1 MSAPESDVYPTTNN
15 ERDKIVMTNMQSSTG
30 SDDFM
35 HALTAPG
42 APFEMRTVDVHGH
55 PCRVFCN
62 GPQNLGDVYRIAAT
76 YAERTMIVCDGRHM
90 SYAEILGK
98 AAALGQ
104 FLKRNARGQDM
115 RGQRMAIVMSNRP
128 EWMISFIAVTAMGAT
143 AVLVNSRGTA
153 TEISE
158 SLDDTFTTVV
168 IADERRA
175 QLMGDGDGSRS
186 MIVVRDTE
194 SGSAT
199 RDGWVEFSDATQGW
213 EKTTLEPPV
222 MQLDDEAIV
231 MFTSGTTGRSK
242 AALFTQR
249 AVLTGLM
256 HIQLAGALISPHI
269 VARRGA
275 KAFGESSA
283 QQSASLLA
291 FPLFHVSGCYAV
303 FLASLLRGAK
313 IVLLTKWDAA
323 TALELIEQEQVAAF
337 AGAPAMYWDMLRLD
351 RNGDKLKSLLSVG
364 AGGQVFPPKLLQ
376 DIAMAFPYAV
386 LGIGY
391 GMTECGGTVCAVA
404 GEDLGSRLTASGR
417 VFPSVDIKI
426 VDELDVEVPIGETG
440 EILISGAMLMREYC
454 QREEATAEVMRGG
467 WLRSGDIGRLDAEG
481 YLHVV
486 DRKKNI
492 VISGGENIS
501 CSEVECALI
510 EHASVEDAAAF
521 SVPDDRLGE
530 KLVIAVVLRE
540 GAQVSEQSLKT
551 HLGARLAAYKIPQC
565 FVFSEGLPRNAS
577 GKVLRHEL
585 RRQLLAQVAD
595 ALKVGPYIGH

>member
-1 MSAPESDVYPTTNN
+1 
-15 ERDKIVMTNMQSSTG
+15 
-30 SDDFM
+30 M

-42 APFEMRTVDVHGH
+42 APFEMRTVDVQGH

-128 EWMISFIAVTAMGAT
+128 EWMISFIAVTAIGAT
-143 AVLVNSRGTA
+143 AVLVNSRGTS

-158 SLDDTFTTVV
+158 SLDETLTTVV
-168 IADERRA
+168 IADARRA
-175 QLMGDGDGSRS
+175 QLIVNGDRDGSRL

-194 SGSAT
+194 TRSAV
-199 RDGWVEFSDATQGW
+199 RDGCFEFSDATLDW
-213 EKTTLEPPV
+213 EGASLEPLA
-222 MQLDDEAIV
+222 MQPDDEAII

-256 HIQLAGALISPHI
+256 HIQLAGALIGPHI

-275 KAFGESSA
+275 KAFGEGSA

-313 IVLLTKWDAA
+313 IVLLKKWDAA

-467 WLRSGDIGRLDAEG
+467 WLKSGDIGHLDTEG

-510 EHASVEDAAAF
+510 EHASVGDAAAF

-551 HLGARLAAYKIPQC
+551 HLGATLAAYKIPQC